1 MQLTIDYDE
10 YPILKN
16 IPKEKLQEK
25 LNEIFK
31 IGYNIYYPTF
41 QTPQYSEI
49 ISHIDCLQSDIKQL
63 NIKEYIVTLD
73 QSLNRLI
80 GLSSNSNK
88 KGNFAENVLEN
99 IFETRYGDI
108 KFERKSGV
116 AHSGDAWL
124 YLPDNT
130 IIILESKNY
139 TTTIN
144 KDEILKLQHDMVN
157 HNIRWGIMCSFNSP
171 IQGMRELD
179 FHTFTHN
186 NKTHSIVMISNLS
199 NNILKLDLA
208 IQIQRKL
215 ISQFNDR
222 TVFPWIVSD
231 VTTSL
236 EELDKMVQRN
246 YLLRDNFYAMEKTI
260 TLSLTNYHA
269 ILRDYQY
276 EVEMKVKQ
284 IIEKITMTME
294 NTHVIQ
300 NSDEILASYH
310 DKKIFPLLTRLL
322 DSIREKKWSI
332 TIQDTSTLN
341 LLDSQ
346 EIVGQVKIQLKK
358 IIISMKNDITITLN
372 MGEMEK
378 SIENLQFIKL
388 L

>member
-1 MQLTIDYDE
+1 
-10 YPILKN
+10 
-16 IPKEKLQEK
+16 
-25 LNEIFK
+25 
-31 IGYNIYYPTF
+31 
-41 QTPQYSEI
+41 
-49 ISHIDCLQSDIKQL
+49 
-63 NIKEYIVTLD
+63 
-73 QSLNRLI
+73 
-80 GLSSNSNK
+80 
-88 KGNFAENVLEN
+88 
-99 IFETRYGDI
+99 
-108 KFERKSGV
+108 
-116 AHSGDAWL
+116 
-124 YLPDNT
+124 
-130 IIILESKNY
+130 
-139 TTTIN
+139 
-144 KDEILKLQHDMVN
+144 
-157 HNIRWGIMCSFNSP
+157 
-171 IQGMRELD
+171 
-179 FHTFTHN
+179 
-186 NKTHSIVMISNLS
+186 
-199 NNILKLDLA
+199 
-208 IQIQRKL
+208 
-215 ISQFNDR
+215 
-222 TVFPWIVSD
+222 
-231 VTTSL
+231 
-236 EELDKMVQRN
+236 VQKN

>member
-1 MQLTIDYDE
+1 
-10 YPILKN
+10 
-16 IPKEKLQEK
+16 
-25 LNEIFK
+25 
-31 IGYNIYYPTF
+31 
-41 QTPQYSEI
+41 
-49 ISHIDCLQSDIKQL
+49 
-63 NIKEYIVTLD
+63 
-73 QSLNRLI
+73 
-80 GLSSNSNK
+80 
-88 KGNFAENVLEN
+88 
-99 IFETRYGDI
+99 
-108 KFERKSGV
+108 
-116 AHSGDAWL
+116 
-124 YLPDNT
+124 
-130 IIILESKNY
+130 
-139 TTTIN
+139 
-144 KDEILKLQHDMVN
+144 
-157 HNIRWGIMCSFNSP
+157 
-171 IQGMRELD
+171 
-179 FHTFTHN
+179 
-186 NKTHSIVMISNLS
+186 
-199 NNILKLDLA
+199 
-208 IQIQRKL
+208 
-215 ISQFNDR
+215 
-222 TVFPWIVSD
+222 
-231 VTTSL
+231 
-236 EELDKMVQRN
+236 
-246 YLLRDNFYAMEKTI
+246 MEKTI